1 MEYYINMMENIKRL
15 ECHKDT
21 LLGDEINVYDEVRI
35 FDKNNEKLVIAVKCS
50 MESIGMINT
59 KLICEFNNNIK
70 ACDNIGYTFK
80 YNSESDTLTFSFY
93 KNTLDITTTKDPT
106 NNAMEMMGF
115 MSNAIIKDCFN
126 KINKLRKEIGE

>member
-21 LLGDEINVYDEVRI
+21 LLGEEIDVYNEVSM

-70 ACDNIGYTFK
+70 TYDNIGYTFK

-106 NNAMEMMGF
+106 NNAMEMMGL

-126 KINKLRKEIGE
+126 KINKLRKEIGK

>member
-1 MEYYINMMENIKRL
+1 MNI
-15 ECHKDT
+15 
-21 LLGDEINVYDEVRI
+21 
-35 FDKNNEKLVIAVKCS
+35 EKL
-50 MESIGMINT
+50 E
-59 KLICEFNNNIK
+59 E
-70 ACDNIGYTFK
+70 NIGYTFK

>member
-21 LLGDEINVYDEVRI
+21 LLGDEINVYDEVRM

-50 MESIGMINT
+50 MESIGMVNT
-59 KLICEFNNNIK
+59 KLVCEFNSVIE
-70 ACDNIGYTFK
+70 ASDNIGYTFK

-106 NNAMEMMGF
+106 NNAMEMMGL

-126 KINKLRKEIGE
+126 KINKLRKEIGK

>member
-1 MEYYINMMENIKRL
+1 MFN
-15 ECHKDT
+15 
-21 LLGDEINVYDEVRI
+21 
-35 FDKNNEKLVIAVKCS
+35 KNNEKLVIAVKCS

>member
-21 LLGDEINVYDEVRI
+21 LLGDEINVYDEVRM

-50 MESIGMINT
+50 MESIGMVNT
-59 KLICEFNNNIK
+59 KLVCEFNSVIEAN
-70 ACDNIGYTFK
+70 DNIGYIFK

-106 NNAMEMMGF
+106 NNAMEMMGL
-115 MSNAIIKDCFN
+115 MSNAIIKDCFD
-126 KINKLRKEIGE
+126 KINELRKEIGE